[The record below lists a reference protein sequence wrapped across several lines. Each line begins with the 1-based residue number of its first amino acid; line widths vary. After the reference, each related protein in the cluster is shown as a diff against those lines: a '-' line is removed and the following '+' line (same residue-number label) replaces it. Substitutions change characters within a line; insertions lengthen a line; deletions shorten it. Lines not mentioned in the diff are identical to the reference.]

1 MKSIIFLFSL
11 MLCSCVSLPKKIDI
25 CETDAE
31 VIHSSYEIERY
42 ISDKPFKIAYYPTI
56 KLNNLGNQCE
66 EYISKINEVGDYFSE
81 KLNGKSMN
89 EMQVLL
95 NKEKDLYRFKYML
108 PSNGK
113 HKLEVGRKIR
123 INVYQYKKIET
134 IFSSTFFSTK
144 IRIAKI
150 Y

>member
-1 MKSIIFLFSL
+1 MK
-11 MLCSCVSLPKKIDI
+11 
-25 CETDAE
+25 
-31 VIHSSYEIERY
+31 
-42 ISDKPFKIAYYPTI
+42 
-56 KLNNLGNQCE
+56 N
-66 EYISKINEVGDYFSE
+66 ISKINEVGDYFPE
-81 KLNGKSMN
+81 KLDGKSMN

-123 INVYQYKKIET
+123 INAYQYKKIET
-134 IFSSTFFSTK
+134 IFPSTFFSTK